1 MSALPKFRL
10 LAPEFSGELDATVN
24 EFLAIAPNFVNLAL
38 YTGEAVDIATALKAA
53 SLMLARKNSA
63 TGQSSGGEVSME
75 KEGDLSRSYGAA
87 SKFNEGLDIY
97 MQQLR
102 DLNLALGI
110 NQYGAA
116 LTRMAD
122 LVPAL

>member
-1 MSALPKFRL
+1 MSALTKFRL

-24 EFLAIAPNFVNLAL
+24 QFLALAPSFVNLAL

-53 SLMLARKNSA
+53 SLMLAQKNSA
-63 TGQSSGGEVSME
+63 TGQSSGGELTME
-75 KEGDLSRSYGAA
+75 REGDLSRSYGA
-87 SKFNEGLDIY
+87 STKFNEGLDIY
-97 MQQLR
+97 AQQLR

-116 LTRMAD
+116 VTRMAD
-122 LVPAL
+122 VVPAL

>member
-1 MSALPKFRL
+1 MSALTKFRL
-10 LAPEFSGELDATVN
+10 LAPEFAAELDATVN
-24 EFLAIAPNFVNLAL
+24 EFLALAPSFVNLSL
-38 YTGEAVDIATALKAA
+38 YTGEAADIATALKAA

-63 TGQSSGGEVSME
+63 TGNSSGGEVTME

-87 SKFNEGLDIY
+87 SKFNEGLDMY
-97 MQQLR
+97 AQQLR
-102 DLNLALGI
+102 DLNLTLGI
-110 NQYGAA
+110 NQYGAG

>member
-1 MSALPKFRL
+1 MSALTKFRL

-102 DLNLALGI
+102 DLNLTLGI

-122 LVPAL
+122 LVPPL